1 MLLAQSHSQRNLFLR
16 AAGFPPTEAE
26 RVTAVHCCRWDV
38 VRPESSQSG
47 DWEMVVSAT
56 RAIEAGEDAWLC
68 YSAEPGSQFLLHYGF
83 V

>member
-1 MLLAQSHSQRNLFLR
+1 MRK
-16 AAGFPPTEAE
+16 
-26 RVTAVHCCRWDV
+26 VCRWDI
-38 VRPESSQSG
+38 VRPENSQGG

-56 RAIEAGEDAWLC
+56 KDIEAGEDTWLS